1 MNQYEAKAKAD
12 YTKVKKDLAKTREE
26 KEKVKRDLQKVKC
39 LQDQLRINQANASV
53 VS

>member
-12 YTKVKKDLAKTREE
+12 HKKVKKDLAKTREE